1 MCILFLL
8 PSSSVLAF
16 KPPAVGLLLYQG
28 KALPLTLLQKLLKEK
43 VCQHYFLGH
52 RIFFLRCGVF
62 WLMCCITAQFE
73 KGFIHYL

>member
-43 VCQHYFLGH
+43 VCSALLPGAPNLLPGLWRLLVDVLHH
-52 RIFFLRCGVF
+52 CSV
-62 WLMCCITAQFE
+62 
-73 KGFIHYL
+73 